1 VSYLLSGHVNIKTPQ
16 FRKRKGGTFDN
27 LAKQTTA
34 FMSLEGDE
42 KSFSFSSTLAQ
53 KMSPPQ
59 NWISLGS
66 QFNFGFDNLVKN
78 KNSLVLTS
86 SYCKLTN
93 LHKSIKL

>member
-1 VSYLLSGHVNIKTPQ
+1 VSYLPTGHVNIKTPQ

-27 LAKQTTA
+27 QAKQTTA
-34 FMSLEGDE
+34 FISLEGDE

-66 QFNFGFDNLVKN
+66 QFNFGFDNLVKIII
-78 KNSLVLTS
+78 LVL
-86 SYCKLTN
+86 N
-93 LHKSIKL
+93 LSHCNLIINIHRFIKL